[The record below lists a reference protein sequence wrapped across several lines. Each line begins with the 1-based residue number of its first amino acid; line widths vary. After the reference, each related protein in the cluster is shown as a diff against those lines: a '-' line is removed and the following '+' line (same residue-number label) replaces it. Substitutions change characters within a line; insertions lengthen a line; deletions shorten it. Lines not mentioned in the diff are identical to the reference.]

1 LLIQGVFNPTILALY
16 LTGNGELIVFLR
28 QTLAILFDYTT
39 NTDPPKM
46 GGVIARPLIMLK
58 FLCR

>member
-1 LLIQGVFNPTILALY
+1 MFNPTVLTLY
-16 LTGNGELIVFLR
+16 LTGNGELIIFFR
-28 QTLAILFDYTT
+28 QTLAILFYYTT

-46 GGVIARPLIMLK
+46 GGVIAKPLIMLK